1 VKLPWLAAD
10 TPFPPVE
17 HALRDPDGLL
27 AAGADLSP
35 ERLAQAYAHGIFP
48 WYAEGEPILWWS
60 PDPRMVLA
68 CADFAPSHSLRKRL
82 RALARTEHDPAAR
95 LQVRVDTAFAR
106 VLHECAAP
114 RHGQPGTWISPA
126 VQQAYRSW
134 HASGFVHSIE
144 TWIDGELA
152 GGLYGVSL
160 GRMFYGE
167 SMFARATDA
176 SKIALAHL
184 VAFLRRH
191 QVAWID
197 CQQQTGHLARLG
209 ARPVPRARFVEHIAH
224 AVAQPGLPWRSGR
237 LDSAG
242 TLHPLPAVAPPAN
255 GVMM

>member
-1 VKLPWLAAD
+1 
-10 TPFPPVE
+10 
-17 HALRDPDGLL
+17 
-27 AAGADLSP
+27 
-35 ERLAQAYAHGIFP
+35 
-48 WYAEGEPILWWS
+48 
-60 PDPRMVLA
+60 MVLA

-134 HASGFVHSIE
+134 HAAGFVHSIE

-160 GRMFYGE
+160 GHMFYGE

-209 ARPVPRARFVEHIAH
+209 ARPVPRALHRTHRPCRRA
-224 AVAQPGLPWRSGR
+224 AACRGAA
-237 LDSAG
+237 AG
-242 TLHPLPAVAPPAN
+242 STAPACCIRCRRPTAL
-255 GVMM
+255 